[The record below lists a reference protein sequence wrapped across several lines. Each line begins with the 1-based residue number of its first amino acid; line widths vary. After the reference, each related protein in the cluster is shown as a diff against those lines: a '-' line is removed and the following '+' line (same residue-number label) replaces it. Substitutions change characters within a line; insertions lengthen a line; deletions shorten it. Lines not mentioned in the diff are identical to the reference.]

1 MKKRKENNKDKNVN
15 NMNFKKNKKGH
26 ACCEDEY
33 ENDIEK
39 NALETIAI
47 SYPCGTCL
55 VACQPN
61 EGQEG
66 IQLRWF
72 LHLAFT
78 RCVTCV

>member
-1 MKKRKENNKDKNVN
+1 MLIKEHLIVEYPQNNGEKKENNKDKNVN

-33 ENDIEK
+33 ENDTEK
-39 NALETIAI
+39 NALATIAI

-61 EGQEG
+61 EG
-66 IQLRWF
+66 
-72 LHLAFT
+72 
-78 RCVTCV
+78 